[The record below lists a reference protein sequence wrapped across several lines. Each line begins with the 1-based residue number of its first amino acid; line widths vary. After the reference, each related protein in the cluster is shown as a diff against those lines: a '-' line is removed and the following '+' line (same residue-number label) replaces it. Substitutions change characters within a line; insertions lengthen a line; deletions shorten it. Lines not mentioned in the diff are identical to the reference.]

1 MPKLALLKHN
11 FTKLQKAQIPPDLSK
26 CCPQAEPLPSPEL
39 YSVCTSAE
47 QKCSQDLQ
55 LQLFF
60 PTYKSKLWWPLP
72 SVLPHFVS
80 VSPSPHAPAKM
91 VWGLQHPLFRW
102 PPTSGTFPNVHAGCD
117 CRTVFLLGQPLH
129 AHSAAFSLALMPVG
143 SHSLG
148 AAVSWVQWCAHCNKE
163 QVIWWR

>member
-11 FTKLQKAQIPPDLSK
+11 FTKLQKAQVHLIYQSAAHRPSHFPPRNYTPYAHLLNRNAPKTYNYS
-26 CCPQAEPLPSPEL
+26 CFFPPISLNSGGLCHQFCLISCPFPLPHMHQLKWFEDFNTHCFVGHL
-39 YSVCTSAE
+39 L
-47 QKCSQDLQ
+47 QD
-55 LQLFF
+55 
-60 PTYKSKLWWPLP
+60 
-72 SVLPHFVS
+72 
-80 VSPSPHAPAKM
+80 
-91 VWGLQHPLFRW
+91 
-102 PPTSGTFPNVHAGCD
+102 VHAGCD
-117 CRTVFLLGQPLH
+117 CRTVFLLQQPLH